1 MGQISIRLTDENE
14 RELKRI
20 AREKGKSL
28 AEFCRE
34 VILEGHKEYEQPL
47 NRATI
52 ESEIDEL
59 KQSIERINRNI
70 SVTTKILLEKILMN
84 NELTTKF
91 LDAVYAGNE
100 EAMLE
105 AYNEATVNVE
115 EKLKSYFR

>member
-70 SVTTKILLEKILMN
+70 SVTKKILMN

>member
-1 MGQISIRLTDENE
+1 MGRINFRLDDSFE
-14 RELKRI
+14 RNLRRDCKEKGYSNFSDYL
-20 AREKGKSL
+20 REKIISGEI
-28 AEFCRE
+28 A
-34 VILEGHKEYEQPL
+34 EQPL

-70 SVTTKILLEKILMN
+70 SVITKILLEKILMN

-91 LDAVYAGNE
+91 LEVVYEDNK

-105 AYNEATVNVE
+105 AHNEARINVE

>member
-34 VILEGHKEYEQPL
+34 VILDGHKEYEQPL